1 MSPTQENT
9 PLMNTNPRQLAFLA
23 LQEVYQ
29 RHAYGDVALERI
41 FFSFPTDSKDR
52 HLVNELVYGV
62 LRRKRTLDSL
72 ISQLGTKKAQ
82 SQPLPLRIIL
92 QIGLYQL
99 RYLDKIPP
107 FAAVSTS
114 VELAKA
120 NGLAKLAPVVNA
132 ILRNYIRKSTTQDP
146 LVLPTDRIAH
156 LGVKYS
162 FPDWI
167 VSLFQKQFGRQ
178 LTEELL
184 QWFNQTPTTDIRV
197 NLLKTTREEVQKR
210 LQQEGI
216 ETETIPHLPQAL
228 RVKSPA
234 GNLAE
239 TSAFKT
245 GLFTIQDGSSQLVT
259 HFLNPQ
265 PGEIVI
271 DACAAPG
278 GKTTHM
284 AELMEDRGKIIAV
297 ELYPQ
302 RIAKIQENVQRLGL
316 NSVEIHQGDSRY
328 LNQWEEMADRV
339 LIDVPCSGLGIL
351 HRNPDIR
358 WLRKPQQIQQLV
370 ELQTQLLENCSR
382 WVKKGG
388 ILVYSTCTLNQ
399 AENEAII
406 LSFLQ
411 SHPEWQWET
420 KDSELSPISWLL
432 SEKRGVSDSMVTVLP
447 PIHHLDGFFMAKLR
461 RGD

>member
-1 MSPTQENT
+1 MTS
-9 PLMNTNPRQLAFLA
+9 NPRQVAFLA
-23 LQEVYQ
+23 LQEFYQ
-29 RHAYGDVALERI
+29 HHAYGDVALERI
-41 FFSFPTDSKDR
+41 LQNYPTEAKDR
-52 HLVNELVYGV
+52 HLASELVYGI

-72 ISQLGTKKAQ
+72 INQLGTKKAS

-99 RYLDKIPP
+99 RYLEKIPP
-107 FAAVSTS
+107 FAAVDTS

-120 NGLAKLAPVVNA
+120 NGLGKLAPVVNA
-132 ILRNYIRKSTTQDP
+132 ILRNYIRKSSTQEP

-167 VSLFQKQFGRQ
+167 VSLFQKQFGGS

-184 QWFNQTPTTDIRV
+184 QWFNQTPTIDIRV
-197 NLLKTTREEVQKR
+197 NILLTTREK
-210 LQQEGI
+210 LQETLQEEGI
-216 ETETIPHLPQAL
+216 ETETIPYLPQAL
-228 RVKSPA
+228 RIKSPA

-239 TSAFKT
+239 TSLFKS
-245 GLFTIQDGSSQLVT
+245 GWFTIQDGSAQLVT

-284 AELMEDRGKIIAV
+284 AELMGDRGKIIAV
-297 ELYPQ
+297 EYHPQ
-302 RIAKIQENVQRLGL
+302 RLAKIQENVQRLGL
-316 NSVEIHQGDSRY
+316 TSVEIHQGDSRH
-328 LNQWEEMADRV
+328 LNQWEGMADRV

-358 WLRKPQQIQQLV
+358 WLRKPQQIQHLT
-370 ELQTQLLENCSR
+370 ELQGQLLENCSK

-406 LSFLQ
+406 LRFLQ
-411 SHPEWQWET
+411 SHPQWQWET
-420 KDSELSPISWLL
+420 KNDELCQISWLL
-432 SEKRGVSDSMVTVLP
+432 SEKKGRTESMVTILP
-447 PIHHLDGFFMAKLR
+447 PLHHLDGFFMAKLR
-461 RGD
+461 KGD